1 MKSYEECQQEAVSV
15 RNSILDMLYDAGSGH
30 PGGSLSC
37 VEILVSIYNRMKLY
51 PEWKENELPDHDRL
65 VLSKGHGA
73 PALYAV
79 LAEHGFFL
87 KSEFKR
93 LRKLGGVLQ
102 GHPDRNKTPGVEVCT
117 GSLGIGVSV
126 ACGLAL
132 ANKVKGKENYVYV
145 VVGDGELQEGIVW
158 EALHAAVH
166 YQLDHLIFIVDRN
179 GLQIDGSTEEVMR
192 LLDVGAKFKVF
203 GFDVE
208 EADGHDFA
216 SLNMALDS
224 VCARTN
230 GCPKCI
236 VAHTVKGKGI
246 AFMEN
251 QAGWHGRKISRE
263 DWDMAKQELEG
274 GD

>member
-1 MKSYEECQQEAVSV
+1 MKTYEACQQEAASV
-15 RNSILDMLYDAGSGH
+15 RRSIMDMLYYAGSGH

-37 VEILVSIYNRMKLY
+37 VEILVSVYNRLKLC
-51 PEWKENELPDHDRL
+51 PECGEDESPDRDRV

-87 KSEFKR
+87 KDEFKR
-93 LRKLGGVLQ
+93 LRKLGGMLQ
-102 GHPDRNKTPGVEVCT
+102 GHPDRNKTPGVDVCT
-117 GSLGIGVSV
+117 GSLGIGASV
-126 ACGLAL
+126 GCGLAL
-132 ANKVKGKENYVYV
+132 ADKAQKKENYVYV
-145 VVGDGELQEGIVW
+145 VLGDGELQEGIVW

-166 YQLDHLIFIVDRN
+166 YQLDHLVFIVDRN
-179 GLQIDGSTEEVMR
+179 CLQIDGSTEEVMR
-192 LLDVGAKFKVF
+192 LLDVGAKFKAF

-216 SLNMALDS
+216 SLNNALDA
-224 VCARTN
+224 VCSRADKS
-230 GCPKCI
+230 PKCI
-236 VAHTVKGKGI
+236 VAHTIKGKGI
-246 AFMEN
+246 PFMEN

-263 DWDMAKQELEG
+263 DWEKAKQVLEG